1 MYQSTAEFG
10 NLVQQD
16 SRTFKC
22 LLTYDK
28 VSITKVKGVKASRPV
43 KMELAATASC
53 INTVQVHQIFSQK
66 TGRRYTIHTW
76 KETHCIT

>member
-28 VSITKVKGVKASRPV
+28 VSITKVKSIKLTGGSEAEDDFPNQPFSRLASFVPEIIRFCMNLNYG
-43 KMELAATASC
+43 K
-53 INTVQVHQIFSQK
+53 K
-66 TGRRYTIHTW
+66 
-76 KETHCIT
+76 

>member
-1 MYQSTAEFG
+1 MYQSTTAFG

-28 VSITKVKGVKASRPV
+28 VSITKVKSIKLTGGSEARRFFSGFYHV
-43 KMELAATASC
+43 
-53 INTVQVHQIFSQK
+53 TVYRGNDPGWK
-66 TGRRYTIHTW
+66 PPDRGKRDYPADRDGRR
-76 KETHCIT
+76 